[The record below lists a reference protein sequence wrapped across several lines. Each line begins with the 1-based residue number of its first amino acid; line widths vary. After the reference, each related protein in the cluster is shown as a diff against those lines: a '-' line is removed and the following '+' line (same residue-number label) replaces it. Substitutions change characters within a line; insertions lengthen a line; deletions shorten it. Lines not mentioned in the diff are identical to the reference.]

1 MQSRIPEVDVALS
14 DLVGRPLTA
23 VTFVMDYLQIAF
35 DDAVL
40 TILTTPE
47 LIDRSGAIAW
57 DTPAFAGVLRGQIGD
72 ALRRIDIS
80 DKKLSLGFENG
91 VALKIPLEEMPPRV
105 ENLIVEIGGTRVWV
119 Q

>member
-1 MQSRIPEVDVALS
+1 MHSRIPEVDVALS
-14 DLVGRPLTA
+14 DLIGRPLTA

-47 LIDRSGAIAW
+47 LVESSRAIAW

-80 DKKLSLGFENG
+80 DKKLRLSFENG
-91 VALKIPLEEMPPRV
+91 ISLKIPLEEMPPRV
-105 ENLIVEIGGTRVWV
+105 EHIIVEIAGTRVWV